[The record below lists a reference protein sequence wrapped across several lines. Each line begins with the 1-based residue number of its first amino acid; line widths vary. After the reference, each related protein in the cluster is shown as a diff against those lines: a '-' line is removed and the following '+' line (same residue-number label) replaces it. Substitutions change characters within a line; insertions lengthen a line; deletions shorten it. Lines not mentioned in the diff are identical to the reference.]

1 MARRFA
7 ALLGLIAFTAI
18 ALRGVVVGRGAEAV
32 ICDAIGVMFMFAI
45 VGAVAGWIADM
56 IVAEAA
62 GSKSSERLSH

>member
-18 ALRGVVVGRGAEAV
+18 TLRGIVIGREAEAA
-32 ICDAIGVMFMFAI
+32 ICDAIGVMFMFVI

-56 IVAEAA
+56 IVTEAA
-62 GSKSSERLSH
+62 AVNQVKD